1 MLAFDYADDFPLH
14 EIAQDQPQR
23 SDIPFDWTLRPSN
36 PPAHQLVTLAM
47 ADANAIRNRSKKARR
62 RQQRHESAFEAA
74 VSAIVANVAQ
84 AALRSDSTPIHVSRS
99 KVHLERRDRYRQEG
113 ETGAF
118 PQRLDELH
126 EAGWIIQTIAPRST
140 AARRNSSTITA
151 GPALLAHLR
160 EQDFQTAAFHQAPV
174 GEVIILKS
182 LRHGQKRSIIDYAD
196 TPQTHALRE
205 EVTRINHALL
215 QADISV
221 TPEYAHKVDVG
232 RRRLVRSFVDERF
245 DHGGRFGG
253 GFWVPMSKADR
264 FAHLRIDG
272 EPVVE
277 LDFKQLHPH
286 IAYALVGEPAP
297 EGDLYDIPGLET
309 VPRETRKTFFNT
321 LLWDERERR
330 SLPKGTREDFPA
342 HLTGRS
348 AAKLV
353 ARQHPVIAPL
363 FGTGV
368 GARIMGIE
376 SEIMTRIL
384 LDLIEAGITGLPIH
398 DAVLIPRSKAFL
410 TTRIM
415 QDAYRDITGQTIR
428 VSRTQGE

>member
-1 MLAFDYADDFPLH
+1 MLAFDCADDFPLH
-14 EIAQDQPQR
+14 ETAQDQPKR

-36 PPAHQLVTLAM
+36 PPAHQLVALAM
-47 ADANAIRNRSKKARR
+47 TDANAIRRRSKKARR

-74 VSAIVANVAQ
+74 VSAIVANATQ

-126 EAGWIIQTIAPRST
+126 EAGWIVQVIAPPST
-140 AARRNSSTITA
+140 AEQRNSSTITA
-151 GPALLAHLR
+151 GPVLLAHLR
-160 EQDFQTAAFHQAPV
+160 EPDFQAAAFHQAPV

-182 LRHGQKRSIIDYAD
+182 VKRRQKRSIIDYVD
-196 TPQTHALRE
+196 TPQTHSLRE

-221 TPEYAHKVDVG
+221 TPECADTVDVG
-232 RRRLVRSFVDERF
+232 HRRLVRSFIDEGF

-253 GFWVPMSKADR
+253 GFWVPMSKTDR

-272 EPVVE
+272 ERVVE
-277 LDFKQLHPH
+277 LDFEQLHPH
-286 IAYALVGEPAP
+286 IAYALVGGAAP
-297 EGDLYDIPGLET
+297 KGDLYDIPGLET
-309 VPRETRKTFFNT
+309 VPRKTRKAFFNA

-330 SLPKGTREDFPA
+330 SLVKGTREHFPA
-342 HLTGRS
+342 HLSGKS
-348 AAKLV
+348 AADLV
-353 ARQHPVIAPL
+353 ARQHPAIAPL
-363 FGTGV
+363 LGTGA

-376 SEIMTRIL
+376 SEIMTRIM

-398 DAVLIPRSKAFL
+398 DAVLVPASKTFL
-410 TTRIM
+410 ALPVMRE
-415 QDAYRDITGQTIR
+415 AYRSITGQTIR
-428 VSRTQGE
+428 VSKTVG

>member
-36 PPAHQLVTLAM
+36 PPAHQLVALAM
-47 ADANAIRNRSKKARR
+47 VDANAIRNRSRKARR
-62 RQQRHESAFEAA
+62 RQQRHESAFEAQ
-74 VSAIVANVAQ
+74 VSAIVGNAAQ
-84 AALRSDSTPIHVSRS
+84 AALRGDPTPIHVSRS

-160 EQDFQTAAFHQAPV
+160 EPGLQPAAFHQAPV

-182 LRHGQKRSIIDYAD
+182 VKRGSRRSIVDYVD
-196 TPQTHALRE
+196 TPQTHSLRE

-221 TPEYAHKVDVG
+221 TPEYADTVDVG
-232 RRRLVRSFVDERF
+232 HRRLVRSFIDERF

-253 GFWVPMSKADR
+253 GFWVPMSKTDR

-272 EPVVE
+272 ERVVE
-277 LDFKQLHPH
+277 LDFEQLHPH
-286 IAYALVGEPAP
+286 IAYALIGEAAP
-297 EGDLYDIPGLET
+297 DGDLYDVPGLET
-309 VPRETRKTFFNT
+309 VPRKTRKAFFNA
-321 LLWDERERR
+321 LLWDERARR
-330 SLPKGTREDFPA
+330 SLVKGTREHFPA
-342 HLTGRS
+342 HLSGRS
-348 AAKLV
+348 AAELV
-353 ARQHPVIAPL
+353 AGQHPALAPL
-363 FGTGV
+363 FGTGA

-376 SEIMTRIL
+376 SGVMTRIM

-398 DAVLIPRSKAFL
+398 DAVLIPASKTFL
-410 TTRIM
+410 AMRIM
-415 QDAYRDITGQTIR
+415 QDAYRKITGQTIR
-428 VSRTQGE
+428 VSKTAG